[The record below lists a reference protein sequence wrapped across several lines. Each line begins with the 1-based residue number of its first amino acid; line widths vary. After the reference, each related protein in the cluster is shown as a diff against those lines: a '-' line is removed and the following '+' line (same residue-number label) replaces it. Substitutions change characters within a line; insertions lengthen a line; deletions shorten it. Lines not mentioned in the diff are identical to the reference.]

1 MKMDEIIQK
10 VPTDERGLMY
20 DTLPMEQML
29 ADTEQVL
36 VEFAEDYKRMA

>member
-1 MKMDEIIQK
+1 MKTDEIIQK
-10 VPTDERGLMY
+10 EPADEHGFMY
-20 DTLPMEQML
+20 YTLPTEQIL

>member
-1 MKMDEIIQK
+1 MKTDEIIQK
-10 VPTDERGLMY
+10 GPADEHGLKY
-20 DTLPMEQML
+20 DMLPMEQIL

>member
-1 MKMDEIIQK
+1 MKTDEIIQK
-10 VPTDERGLMY
+10 GTTDEHGFMY
-20 DTLPMEQML
+20 DTLPMEQIL